1 MSENTTAT
9 KKSFSL
15 DWLIGGILTK
25 FGDIFDRLTGRRW
38 KPSSSLATS
47 ELTER
52 LKKLLDMEVRDLGEK
67 GKFVP
72 HNLKLKMQWDK
83 FSTDSEKALQTLQNE
98 LLIAAIDHINDN
110 RYQTYE
116 PLNLE
121 VKPDY
126 FTEGVKLIASF
137 DKIGKE
143 EREVAVNVTVPE
155 IKVGD
160 YAPEPIVEIEPQ
172 KEIVIAEFS
181 VNGKPKQVKLEFA
194 PGTRKNVGR
203 NKQNDLAIDDNS
215 VSKIHATLVLNKE
228 NQFQIADTG
237 STNGTFIND
246 QRIAYGKAMKI
257 SDTDKIKFGT
267 VEVSFKRQIQE
278 EISEPETAKNI
289 AAETEVLLNSKE
301 MISQVN
307 LTENK
312 NISANGNE
320 QEIISTESKHDVKP
334 DEMKPDAVPNDLTK
348 QGIVFD
354 FENRDS
360 ETQK

>member
-1 MSENTTAT
+1 MSENQTAT
-9 KKSFSL
+9 KKGFSL

-25 FGDIFDRLTGRRW
+25 LGDIFDSVTGRRW

-52 LKKLLDMEVRDLGEK
+52 LKKLLDMEVKDLGAK

-83 FSTDSEKALQTLQNE
+83 FSTDSEKALKTLQNE
-98 LLIAAIDHINDN
+98 LLIAAVDHINDN

-116 PLNLE
+116 PLHLV

-143 EREVAVNVTVPE
+143 EHEVAVNVTVPE

-160 YAPEPIVEIEPQ
+160 YVPELVTEIEPQ
-172 KEIVIAEFS
+172 KEIFTAEFS
-181 VNGKPKQVKLEFA
+181 LNGKQKQVRMEFA
-194 PGTRKNVGR
+194 PGTRRSVGR
-203 NKQNDLAIDDNS
+203 GKQNDLTIEDNS
-215 VSKIHATLVLNKE
+215 VSKIHAAIVLNRE

-246 QRIAYGKAMKI
+246 RRISYGKAMTI

-267 VEVSFKRQIQE
+267 VEVRFKREINE
-278 EISEPETAKNI
+278 EIAEPESTDNPVAQ
-289 AAETEVLLNSKE
+289 TEVLLNSGQLV
-301 MISQVN
+301 SQTN
-307 LTENK
+307 LTENNKENK
-312 NISANGNE
+312 NEAEIVVNE
-320 QEIISTESKHDVKP
+320 QQKNSPAEEKNASEEEKDFTQ
-334 DEMKPDAVPNDLTK
+334 

-354 FENRDS
+354 FENRES